1 MHRSDYYLAVD
12 IGASSGRHI
21 LGHTGEDG
29 RIVLEEIYRF
39 DNGITTR
46 NGHLCWELDRL
57 FSEILQGMKRCAEL
71 EKIPAAMGV
80 DTWGVDFVLLD
91 KNGGLLGDAVAYRDS
106 RTAGMD
112 AAASAIIPPQEL
124 YACTGIQKQSFNTI
138 YQLLALKKESPE
150 LLARGERLL
159 MIPEYFH
166 WRLTGKAVS
175 EYTNATTTQLVNAAE
190 KTWDRGLLDRLG
202 LPRRIFG
209 ELAFPGTEVGALLPE
224 IAAEAGFTCKV
235 VLPGTHDTASA
246 VLAVPMTAENAA
258 YISSGTWSLIGLE
271 RTEPDCSEESRRRN
285 FTNEGGYGGRFRYLK
300 NIMGLWMIQSVRRE
314 LKAAGQAVSFDDLCE
329 MAIKAVDFSSRVD
342 VSDECFLAPENMQ
355 RAVDDFCARTGQRV
369 PASIEERMACIY
381 RSLAA
386 GYRRAVEELET
397 LTGKP
402 VPCIHIVGGGS
413 KDWYL
418 NELTAS
424 ETGKTVYAGPAEAT
438 ALGNILAQ
446 MLAAGVFSTVEEAR
460 CAVARSFSVE
470 RIHG

>member
-21 LGHTGEDG
+21 LGHAEDG
-29 RIVLEEIYRF
+29 RIVLEEVYRF
-39 DNGITTR
+39 DNDLVTR
-46 NGHLCWELDRL
+46 NGHLCWELERL
-57 FSEILQGMKRCAEL
+57 FSEILRGMKRCAEL
-71 EKIPAAMGV
+71 GRIPAAMGI

-91 KNGGLLGDAVAYRDS
+91 EKGRVLGDAVAYRDS

-112 AAASAIIPPQEL
+112 STAAALISPEEL
-124 YACTGIQKQSFNTI
+124 YARTGIQKQIFNTI
-138 YQLLALKKESPE
+138 YQFLALKKERPE
-150 LLARGERLL
+150 LLAQAARML

-166 WRLTGKAVS
+166 WRLTGRAVS

-190 KTWDRGLLDRLG
+190 KTWDSDLLERLG
-202 LPRRIFG
+202 LPRKIFG
-209 ELAFPGTEVGALLPE
+209 ELALPGTEVGELLPE
-224 IAAEAGFTCKV
+224 IAAEAGFSCKV

-246 VLAVPMTAENAA
+246 VLAVPMTAENAV

-271 RTEPDCSEESRRRN
+271 RMEPDCSEESRRRN

-329 MAIKAVDFSSRVD
+329 MAIKAADFPSRVD
-342 VSDECFLAPENMQ
+342 VSDECFLAPKNMQ
-355 RAVDDFCARTGQRV
+355 KAVDGFCARTGQPV
-369 PASIEERMACIY
+369 PTSIEERMACIY

-386 GYRRAVEELET
+386 GYRRAVKELEV

-446 MLAAGVFSTVEEAR
+446 MLAAGVFSTVEQAR
-460 CAVARSFSVE
+460 RAVAQSFSVKE
-470 RIHG
+470 IHG

>member
-21 LGHTGEDG
+21 LGHAEDG
-29 RIVLEEIYRF
+29 RIVLEEVYRF
-39 DNGITTR
+39 DNDLVTR
-46 NGHLCWELDRL
+46 NGHLCWELERL
-57 FSEILQGMKRCAEL
+57 FSEILRGMKRCAEL
-71 EKIPAAMGV
+71 GRIPAAMGI

-91 KNGGLLGDAVAYRDS
+91 EKGRVLGDAVAYRDS

-112 AAASAIIPPQEL
+112 STAAALILPEELSAR
-124 YACTGIQKQSFNTI
+124 TGIQKQIFNTI
-138 YQLLALKKESPE
+138 YQFLALKKERPE
-150 LLARGERLL
+150 LLAQATRML

-190 KTWDRGLLDRLG
+190 KTWDSDLLERLG
-202 LPRRIFG
+202 LPRKIFG
-209 ELAFPGTEVGALLPE
+209 ELALPGTEVGELLPE
-224 IAAEAGFTCKV
+224 IAAEAGFSCKV

-246 VLAVPMTAENAA
+246 VLAVPMTAENAV

-271 RTEPDCSEESRRRN
+271 RMEPDCSEESRRRN

-329 MAIKAVDFSSRVD
+329 MAIKAADFPSRVD

-355 RAVDDFCARTGQRV
+355 KAVDGFCARTGQPV
-369 PASIEERMACIY
+369 PTSIEERMACIY

-386 GYRRAVEELET
+386 GYRRAVEELEV

-446 MLAAGVFSTVEEAR
+446 MLAAGVFSTVEQAR
-460 CAVARSFSVE
+460 RAVAQSFSVKE
-470 RIHG
+470 IHG

>member
-21 LGHTGEDG
+21 LGHAEDG
-29 RIVLEEIYRF
+29 RIVLEEVYRF
-39 DNGITTR
+39 DNDLVTR
-46 NGHLCWELDRL
+46 NGHLCWELERL
-57 FSEILQGMKRCAEL
+57 FSEILRGMKRCAEL
-71 EKIPAAMGV
+71 GRIPAAMGI

-91 KNGGLLGDAVAYRDS
+91 EKGRVLGDAVAYRDS

-112 AAASAIIPPQEL
+112 STAAALISPEEL
-124 YACTGIQKQSFNTI
+124 YARTGIQKQIFNTI
-138 YQLLALKKESPE
+138 YQFLALKKERPE
-150 LLARGERLL
+150 LLAQAARML

-175 EYTNATTTQLVNAAE
+175 EYTNATTTQLVNAAG
-190 KTWDRGLLDRLG
+190 KTWDSDLLERLG
-202 LPRRIFG
+202 LPRKIFG
-209 ELAFPGTEVGALLPE
+209 ELALPGTEVGELLPE
-224 IAAEAGFTCKV
+224 IAAEASFSCKV

-246 VLAVPMTAENAA
+246 VLAVPMTAENAV

-271 RTEPDCSEESRRRN
+271 RMEPDCSEESRRRN

-329 MAIKAVDFSSRVD
+329 MAIKATDFPSRVD
-342 VSDECFLAPENMQ
+342 VSDECFLAPKNMQ
-355 RAVDDFCARTGQRV
+355 KAVDGFCARTGQPV
-369 PASIEERMACIY
+369 PTSIEERMACIY

-386 GYRRAVEELET
+386 GYRRAVEELEV

-446 MLAAGVFSTVEEAR
+446 MLAAGVFSTVEQAR
-460 CAVARSFSVE
+460 RAVAQSFSVKE
-470 RIHG
+470 IHG

>member
-21 LGHTGEDG
+21 LGHAEDG
-29 RIVLEEIYRF
+29 RIVLEEVYRF
-39 DNGITTR
+39 DNDLVTR
-46 NGHLCWELDRL
+46 NGHLCWELERL
-57 FSEILQGMKRCAEL
+57 FSEILRGMKRCAEL
-71 EKIPAAMGV
+71 GRIPAAMGI

-91 KNGGLLGDAVAYRDS
+91 EKGRVLGDAVAYRDS

-112 AAASAIIPPQEL
+112 STAAALILPEEL
-124 YACTGIQKQSFNTI
+124 YARTGIQKQIFNTI
-138 YQLLALKKESPE
+138 YQFLALKKERPE
-150 LLARGERLL
+150 LLAQATRML

-190 KTWDRGLLDRLG
+190 KTWDSDLLERLG
-202 LPRRIFG
+202 LPRKIFG
-209 ELAFPGTEVGALLPE
+209 ELALPGTEVGELLPE
-224 IAAEAGFTCKV
+224 IAAEAGFSCKV

-246 VLAVPMTAENAA
+246 VLVVPMTAENAV

-271 RTEPDCSEESRRRN
+271 RMEPDCSEESRRRN

-329 MAIKAVDFSSRVD
+329 MAIKAADFPSRVD

-355 RAVDDFCARTGQRV
+355 KAVDGFCARTGQPV
-369 PASIEERMACIY
+369 PTSIEERMACIY

-386 GYRRAVEELET
+386 GYRRAVKELEV

-446 MLAAGVFSTVEEAR
+446 MLAAGVFSTVEQAR
-460 CAVARSFSVE
+460 RAVAQSFSVKE
-470 RIHG
+470 IHG

>member
-21 LGHTGEDG
+21 LGHAEDG
-29 RIVLEEIYRF
+29 RIVLEEVYRF
-39 DNGITTR
+39 DNDLVTR
-46 NGHLCWELDRL
+46 NGHLCWELERL
-57 FSEILQGMKRCAEL
+57 FSEILRGMKRCAEL
-71 EKIPAAMGV
+71 GRIPAAMGI

-91 KNGGLLGDAVAYRDS
+91 EKGRVLGDAVAYRDS

-112 AAASAIIPPQEL
+112 STAAALISPEEL
-124 YACTGIQKQSFNTI
+124 YARTGIQKQIFNTI
-138 YQLLALKKESPE
+138 YQFLALKKERPE
-150 LLARGERLL
+150 LLAQATRML

-190 KTWDRGLLDRLG
+190 KTWDSDLLERLG
-202 LPRRIFG
+202 LPRKIFG
-209 ELAFPGTEVGALLPE
+209 ELALPGTEVGELLPE
-224 IAAEAGFTCKV
+224 IAAEAGFSCKV

-246 VLAVPMTAENAA
+246 VLAVPMTAENAV

-271 RTEPDCSEESRRRN
+271 RMEPDCSEESRRRN

-329 MAIKAVDFSSRVD
+329 MAIKAADFPSRVD
-342 VSDECFLAPENMQ
+342 VSDECFLAPKNMQ
-355 RAVDDFCARTGQRV
+355 KAVDGFCARTGQPV
-369 PASIEERMACIY
+369 PTSIEERMACIY

-386 GYRRAVEELET
+386 GYRRAVKELEV

-446 MLAAGVFSTVEEAR
+446 MLAAGVFSTVEQAR
-460 CAVARSFSVE
+460 RAVAQSFSVKE
-470 RIHG
+470 IHG